1 MRHFRILKLAVL
13 LALLTACSTPQEDL
27 LEAQKHSYE
36 AQEEVAR
43 ERLEL
48 VEKYQDCV
56 DDADEGSGSAGPG
69 PCDPV
74 TPILLL
80 GTGSP
85 LTGGGSGAPLPP
97 STPSTC
103 PLCSIRNSKLTDL
116 RPTRRCSVLDS
127 DRRFRQ
133 HLPGCPP
140 KRMLE
145 RGVDVQCSFPR
156 DSALTK

>member
-56 DDADEGSGSAGPG
+56 DDADDDQRKIEALR
-69 PCDPV
+69 V
-74 TPILLL
+74 
-80 GTGSP
+80 
-85 LTGGGSGAPLPP
+85 LP
-97 STPSTC
+97 
-103 PLCSIRNSKLTDL
+103 
-116 RPTRRCSVLDS
+116 
-127 DRRFRQ
+127 
-133 HLPGCPP
+133 
-140 KRMLE
+140 
-145 RGVDVQCSFPR
+145 
-156 DSALTK
+156 